1 MAKRQNE
8 YFSLKDL
15 MGEFIKEN
23 NLSSGMKKISVK
35 EAWEDLMGN
44 GVVSYTEKV
53 ELRNGTLFVKLTS
66 VVLLEKLIY
75 GKDKFVKMMN
85 EHLGSNDIKKIML
98 L

>member
-66 VVLLEKLIY
+66 SVLREELTY
-75 GKDKFVKMMN
+75 GKDKIVKMMN